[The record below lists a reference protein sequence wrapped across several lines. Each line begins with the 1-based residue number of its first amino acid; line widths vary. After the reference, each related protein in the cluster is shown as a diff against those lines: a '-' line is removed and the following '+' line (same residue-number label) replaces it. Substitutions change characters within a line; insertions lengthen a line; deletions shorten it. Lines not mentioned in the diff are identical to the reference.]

1 MRSRS
6 VHFVGKTRS
15 RQAQRHQ
22 YSAEDHRRAGFQ
34 TRGRDAVI
42 QQQRTAKRERHRQN
56 NTKVPQHRLHCFF
69 LSLLE
74 GGKKLFGFA
83 GGKLSDLGAGIR
95 LLHLCAAKT
104 ARRLRDIDSRLLH
117 YGHRAP
123 AVFARAT
130 IHLYV
135 AHKKNLTSPQ
145 IIGKRRSAETEL
157 LLLAWKTNQITKSQV
172 ITVLTPGPRKNVL
185 RDETVP
191 RLPSAKALPRKRI
204 HGPAHSHGDQQEKDK
219 RPRRVF
225 RALHRTPPPQHP
237 EGDGNNQRE
246 EQHRLQMREMKNRRQ
261 VHALRPRAASYACSA
276 ASRFS
281 TPAVAR
287 NRVP

>member
-1 MRSRS
+1 MCRGALGLRSRS

-95 LLHLCAAKT
+95 LLHDRTAKAAW
-104 ARRLRDIDSRLLH
+104 RLHNFNSRLLH
-117 YGHRAP
+117 HGYGAP
-123 AVFARAT
+123 ALLAGAAV
-130 IHLYV
+130 HLYL
-135 AHKKNLTSPQ
+135 AHEKNL
-145 IIGKRRSAETEL
+145 
-157 LLLAWKTNQITKSQV
+157 
-172 ITVLTPGPRKNVL
+172 PRNKL
-185 RDETVP
+185 
-191 RLPSAKALPRKRI
+191 
-204 HGPAHSHGDQQEKDK
+204 
-219 RPRRVF
+219 
-225 RALHRTPPPQHP
+225 
-237 EGDGNNQRE
+237 
-246 EQHRLQMREMKNRRQ
+246 
-261 VHALRPRAASYACSA
+261 
-276 ASRFS
+276 
-281 TPAVAR
+281 
-287 NRVP
+287 